1 MRVSLDAFSAH
12 DRRADAT
19 PTSPR
24 VLFVFATEAEAAP
37 LLDSL
42 GFVAR
47 DVGPH
52 RLRALDI
59 TAHLL
64 VTGMGPDAAAR
75 SLEAA
80 FRNHTPELVI
90 NAGIAGALRPGF
102 GVGEIIDVVGA
113 AHARED
119 VQTPLEFR
127 SASSRRPGW
136 WPQGLRRG
144 LLLTRKT
151 PLFDAV
157 EANRLAASADL
168 VDMEGAAVLQT
179 CADAD
184 VPCVLLKSVSDFA
197 DERATLLANLARASA
212 ALAGVLRAA
221 FQPVS
226 SPGVMP

>member
-1 MRVSLDAFSAH
+1 MRVSLDAFSPH
-12 DRRADAT
+12 DRRDDAA

-42 GFVAR
+42 GFLAR
-47 DVGPH
+47 EVGPH
-52 RLRALDI
+52 RLHALGA

-75 SLEAA
+75 SLGATLRHHA
-80 FRNHTPELVI
+80 PDLVI

-102 GVGEIIDVVGA
+102 GVGEMIDVVGA
-113 AHARED
+113 AHALED
-119 VQTPLEFR
+119 IHAPLDFR
-127 SASSRRPGW
+127 SVSSRRPGW

-151 PLFDAV
+151 PLFDAM

-168 VDMEGAAVLQT
+168 VDMEGAAVLRT

-197 DERATLLANLARASA
+197 DDRATLLANLALASA

-226 SPGVMP
+226 SPGVMS